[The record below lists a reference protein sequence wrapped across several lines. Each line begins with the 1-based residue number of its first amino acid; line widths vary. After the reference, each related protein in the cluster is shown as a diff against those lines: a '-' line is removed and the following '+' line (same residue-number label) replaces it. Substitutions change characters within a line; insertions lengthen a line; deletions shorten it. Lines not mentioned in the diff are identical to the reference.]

1 MGDSTKSINIGYTD
15 EFGSIIPP
23 IYISSIYKYIDEEG
37 SKKSDRNITI
47 KYYREEN
54 PSLRILERVLS
65 SLENT
70 EDSLVFSSG
79 MAAISTIAMNFLNKK
94 SRVLLLKEMYGSTI
108 QLFENLSNKF
118 GITIKKVFPSD
129 ENIIKELEENHYDL
143 AIIES
148 ITNPTLKVIDI
159 SKIGNIIKR
168 VDTNIIIDNTF
179 ATPILLKPSRYGF
192 KLILNSTTKYLSGH
206 NDTMGG
212 SISGESNLINDLWEW
227 RRLFG
232 NIQQPFEAYLT
243 LRGIKTLPLRIK
255 QQSENA
261 LAISEFLIDNS
272 KINRVLYP
280 GLKDNEYNKIAL
292 NIFEKPYFGG
302 VLSFEL
308 KGDLNQTKEFL
319 RNLKIIKPSPSLGG
333 TESIVTLPS
342 ITASRYI
349 DENDKK
355 ELGISEKLIR
365 LSVGLEDIDDL
376 INDIEQALS
385 KI

>member
-1 MGDSTKSINIGYTD
+1 MGDSTKSINSEYSD

-23 IYISSIYKYIDEEG
+23 IYISSIYRYIDEDT

-54 PSLRILERVLS
+54 PSLRILEKVLS
-65 SLENT
+65 SLEGS

-79 MAAISTIAMNFLNKK
+79 MAAISTIAMNFLKKK
-94 SRVLLLKEMYGSTI
+94 SKVLLLKEMYGSTI

-118 GITIKKVFPSD
+118 DITIKKVYPNH
-129 ENIIKELEENHYDL
+129 ENIIEELEKNTYDL

-159 SKIGNIIKR
+159 SKIGDIIKKL
-168 VDTNIIIDNTF
+168 DTNVVVDNTF
-179 ATPILLKPSRYGF
+179 ATPILLKPSKYGF

-212 SISGESNLINDLWEW
+212 SISGKSDLINELWEW
-227 RRLFG
+227 RRLLG

-243 LRGIKTLPLRIK
+243 LRGIKTLPIRIK

-261 LAISEFLIDNS
+261 LAISEFLADNS
-272 KINRVLYP
+272 KISRVLYP
-280 GLKDNEYNKIAL
+280 GLKDSEYNKIAL
-292 NIFEKPYFGG
+292 KIFEKPYFGG
-302 VLSFEL
+302 VLSFEI
-308 KGDLNQTKEFL
+308 KGDLNQAKDFL

-333 TESIVTLPS
+333 TESIATLPS

-349 DENDKK
+349 DESDKK

-365 LSVGLEDIDDL
+365 LSVGLEDTDDL
-376 INDIEQALS
+376 INDIQQALN